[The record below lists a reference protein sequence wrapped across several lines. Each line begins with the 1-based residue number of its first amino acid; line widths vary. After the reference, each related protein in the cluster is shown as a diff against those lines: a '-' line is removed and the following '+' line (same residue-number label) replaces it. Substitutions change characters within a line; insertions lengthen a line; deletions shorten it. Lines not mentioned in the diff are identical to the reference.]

1 MQAKMRTIR
10 RFLACWDLPLVPY
23 TVEVVY
29 ALGAAL
35 KWRKYRSAADYLYL
49 SKVVAEREGA
59 YISQA
64 TPPRIEG
71 RPSQLPSGH
80 WTRQTL

>member
-1 MQAKMRTIR
+1 MQDVIQGVYAESTHAPMEAKMRTNR

-35 KWRKYRSAADYLYL
+35 KVA
-49 SKVVAEREGA
+49 KVSLR
-59 YISQA
+59 
-64 TPPRIEG
+64 G
-71 RPSQLPSGH
+71 RLPLPQQIGC
-80 WTRQTL
+80 

>member
-1 MQAKMRTIR
+1 MRDVIQGVYADSTHAPMAAKMRTNR
-10 RFLACWDLPLVPY
+10 KFLACWNLPLVPY

-49 SKVVAEREGA
+49 SKLVAEREGS
-59 YISQA
+59 ISA
-64 TPPRIEG
+64 RPRIG
-71 RPSQLPSGH
+71 R
-80 WTRQTL
+80 